1 MVHPLNKNKFLKL
14 CLIVGIF
21 IQPLVEICHGKSLIG
36 RISISPAIAH
46 EVKVSGDV
54 AVTFHL
60 EPNHNPRAGEKA
72 RIWFALTRRGGKV
85 IPLSECNC
93 QLAIYRQPRS
103 SQDPPLIRPQLKAIS
118 AEKYQSIPGAEV
130 IFPQA
135 GIYELEFKGTPQKNQ
150 DFKPFK
156 TKYAVTVR

>member
-1 MVHPLNKNKFLKL
+1 MLHPSNKNKSLKL
-14 CLIVGIF
+14 LLIIGTFLCV
-21 IQPLVEICHGKSLIG
+21 QPLEKFSY
-36 RISISPAIAH
+36 SNPAIAH
-46 EVKVSGDV
+46 EVEVSGDV

-93 QLAIYRQPRS
+93 QLGIYREPRS
-103 SQDPPLIRPQLKAIS
+103 AQDPPLIQPQLKAIS
-118 AEKYQSIPGAEV
+118 AEKYQGIPGAEV

-135 GIYELEFKGTPQKNQ
+135 GIYQLEFKGTPQKNQ

-156 TKYAVTVR
+156 TQYAVTVR

>member
-1 MVHPLNKNKFLKL
+1 MVHPLNKNKSLKL
-14 CLIVGIF
+14 CLIVGIL
-21 IQPLVEICHGKSLIG
+21 ILPWVETLHSKIIP
-36 RISISPAIAH
+36 SPARAH

-93 QLAIYRQPRS
+93 QLAIYREPRS
-103 SQDPPLIRPQLKAIS
+103 AQDQPLIQPQLKAIS

-135 GIYELEFKGTPQKNQ
+135 GIYQLEFKGTPQKNQ

-156 TKYAVTVR
+156 TQYAVTVR